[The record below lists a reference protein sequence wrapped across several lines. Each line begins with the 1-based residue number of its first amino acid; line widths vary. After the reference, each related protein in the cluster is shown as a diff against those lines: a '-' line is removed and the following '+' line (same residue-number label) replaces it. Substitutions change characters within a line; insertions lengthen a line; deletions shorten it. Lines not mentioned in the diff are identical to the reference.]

1 MAEDL
6 TALAPLEVE
15 KTPFGFALRGSQLH
29 LDPTVRAPLG
39 FLSHARASRSFLPE
53 RVVATAATL
62 ALLEG
67 MQPPKRSAE
76 PRGLDTAP
84 LPASF
89 GSPFTLGALRLTL
102 QPAGH
107 TRGSA
112 FLVIE
117 QEKEGSKKR
126 IVYSGDLG
134 GSGARAPRTAEPRA
148 KPSCDTLILRA
159 TYGHPRYLFPPR
171 AEVLG
176 RLEQFVR
183 ETLADGL
190 TPVVLAAPV
199 GSAQEAAL
207 HLGERGHKLRL
218 HPLIHRAARVYERLG
233 VAFQDMEPFEGP
245 AAPGEVVIIPH
256 HARVG
261 RRGPIGAHRAV
272 LLSGRAL
279 EERAAEQAAVDLALP
294 LSDHA
299 GFDELCEVAKESGA
313 RRVLTLHGHAAELA
327 QALRDR
333 GLNASELFSEK
344 QLELF

>member
-1 MAEDL
+1 MAEEL
-6 TALAPLEVE
+6 TAVAPLEVE

-39 FLSHARASRSFLPE
+39 FLAHARASRSFLPE
-53 RVVATAATL
+53 RLIATAPTL

-67 MQPPKRSAE
+67 MQPPAKKGESRA
-76 PRGLDTAP
+76 LDTAP
-84 LPASF
+84 LPASY
-89 GSPFTLGALRLTL
+89 GNTFTLGALRLTL

-107 TRGSA
+107 LRGSA
-112 FLVIE
+112 FLVVE
-117 QEKEGSKKR
+117 QEKKR

-134 GSGARAPRTAEPRA
+134 GTGARAPRTAEPRI
-148 KPSCDTLILRA
+148 KFTCDTLILRA
-159 TYGHPRYLFPPR
+159 TYGHPRYVFPPR

-176 RLEQFVR
+176 QLEQFVR
-183 ETLADGL
+183 ETLRDGL
-190 TPVVLAAPV
+190 TPVLLSAPV
-199 GSAQEAAL
+199 GTAQEAAL
-207 HLGERGHKLRL
+207 FLGEKGHRLRL
-218 HPLIHRAARVYERLG
+218 HPLIHRAARIYEKLG

-279 EERAAEQAAVDLALP
+279 EKNAAEQAAVDLALP

-299 GFDELCEVAKESGA
+299 GFDELCEAAKESGA
-313 RRVLTLHGHAAELA
+313 KRILTLHGCAAELA